1 MRICVFKA
9 IGISL
14 CSTLNNCLY
23 KSNCTTKRSNRVSQ
37 QKLDFP
43 RDYISLMSD
52 FSSVD
57 SHNFNAKL
65 TICYHLYLEYFFT
78 YFAGFFSFL
87 FSGKAGVQWYE

>member
-1 MRICVFKA
+1 MFVQPNHDLIKKFLSQRIRICVFKA
-9 IGISL
+9 IVISL

-23 KSNCTTKRSNRVSQ
+23 KSNCTTKRSNRVNQ

-57 SHNFNAKL
+57 SHNFNA
-65 TICYHLYLEYFFT
+65 
-78 YFAGFFSFL
+78 
-87 FSGKAGVQWYE
+87 